1 MDYTK
6 VPRAL
11 IYEDRTNLTD
21 LGVKEEGTFNNYIF
35 TQMRKLTLLRCGD
48 AKEIALRCFN
58 NAYYICTLIQME
70 EFPDL
75 CMDKYEKNLMAV
87 KISFPEDVYQ
97 ASMAL
102 VCVMLAAYD
111 DKYKRKNNPLI
122 DSIHHWTSSNKW
134 TGSSSHKSFED
145 IIEKCS
151 PDRFHFAPNAFA
163 PRYITEAI
171 KSVSVNDLVAGKEYV
186 IEKLTHDDNICINDE
201 IERVTRRIRNDLEEL
216 YKEWD
221 FNPETN
227 MFEVDQGTY
236 RQDYEL
242 YESIRQG
249 IEEKREAI
257 VYFEK
262 FFILTPR
269 GIENL
274 IASAPAIPKKK
285 CSTISTENKPTETKS
300 DIDKLQISIGKLTSE
315 NGVLKEAK
323 RQADDTITELKEELA
338 DYKARFDPKDIKG
351 KKESSMTGKQHVIL
365 FLAVLAYHKSIPN
378 ARTNLSYLMSF
389 IASRNESTMKDYLKN
404 RITEEECEDLAVHF
418 DSEVPFIAKLIRE
431 LPEKLEKDKSE
442 KNRTKALKKC

>member
-21 LGVKEEGTFNNYIF
+21 LGVQDEGTFNNYIF
-35 TQMRKLTLLRCGD
+35 TQMRKLTLLHCGD
-48 AKEIALRCFN
+48 AKEIALQCFN

-145 IIEKCS
+145 IIEECS

-186 IEKLTHDDNICINDE
+186 IEKLTNDDNICINDE
-201 IERVTRRIRNDLEEL
+201 IGRVTMRIRNDLNDMYE
-216 YKEWD
+216 EWD
-221 FNPETN
+221 FNPKTN
-227 MFEVDQGTY
+227 MFEDDQDTY
-236 RQDYEL
+236 GGDYEL
-242 YESIRQG
+242 YESIRQE
-249 IEEKREAI
+249 IDEKREAI
-257 VYFEK
+257 VYFGK
-262 FFILTPR
+262 FYQIKPAE
-269 GIENL
+269 GIEYL

-285 CSTISTENKPTETKS
+285 CSTISTETKS
-300 DIDKLQISIGKLTSE
+300 DIDKLKISIGKLTSE
-315 NGVLKEAK
+315 NERLKEAK
-323 RQADDTITELKEELA
+323 RQADDTITKLHEELD

-365 FLAVLAYHKSIPN
+365 FLAVLAYHNRIPN
-378 ARTNLSYLMSF
+378 ARTNLSFLMSF
-389 IASRNESTMKDYLKN
+389 IASRSINTMEDYLKK
-404 RITEEECEDLAVHF
+404 RITEKECEDLAVHF
-418 DSEVPFIAKLIRE
+418 DNEAPFIAKLIRE

-442 KNRTKALKKC
+442 KNRTKALKNVNP

>member
-1 MDYTK
+1 M
-6 VPRAL
+6 
-11 IYEDRTNLTD
+11 
-21 LGVKEEGTFNNYIF
+21 
-35 TQMRKLTLLRCGD
+35 
-48 AKEIALRCFN
+48 
-58 NAYYICTLIQME
+58 
-70 EFPDL
+70 
-75 CMDKYEKNLMAV
+75 
-87 KISFPEDVYQ
+87 
-97 ASMAL
+97 
-102 VCVMLAAYD
+102 
-111 DKYKRKNNPLI
+111 I

-145 IIEKCS
+145 IIEECS

-201 IERVTRRIRNDLEEL
+201 IERVIMRIRNDLNDMYE
-216 YKEWD
+216 EWD
-221 FNPETN
+221 FNPKTN
-227 MFEVDQGTY
+227 MFEDDQDTY
-236 RQDYEL
+236 GGDYEL
-242 YESIRQG
+242 YESIRQE
-249 IEEKREAI
+249 IDEKREAI

-262 FFILTPR
+262 FYQITLAE
-269 GIENL
+269 GIEYL

-285 CSTISTENKPTETKS
+285 CSTISTETKS

-315 NGVLKEAK
+315 NEKLKEAK
-323 RQADDTITELKEELA
+323 RQADDTITKLHEELD

-442 KNRTKALKKC
+442 KNRTKALKNVNP